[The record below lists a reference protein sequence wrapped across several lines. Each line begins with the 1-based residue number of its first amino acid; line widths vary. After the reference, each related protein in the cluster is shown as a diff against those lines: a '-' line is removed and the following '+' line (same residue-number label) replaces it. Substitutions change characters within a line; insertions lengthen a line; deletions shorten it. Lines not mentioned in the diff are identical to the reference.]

1 MTRRS
6 YRAMEPG
13 CRRYRRNPSPIVRDL
28 ILGAVTPESMSID
41 EIRWALQ
48 DPELPA
54 EWFRRLT
61 SDLPPRKEKEAWP
74 VALANPNIPPA
85 SWDAGWG
92 KDPIVALNN
101 PAFAL
106 RALMDPD
113 VMNRVLSSVIMHRS
127 FVQAARIV
135 KRLDGQPAT
144 VADFRKL
151 EQISRELPSAD
162 RSMVAEFKYGHLLNG
177 IVKPAMAREYGLF
190 VGVPFVPAVWDAIFE
205 ATEPYAPDLV
215 AIGRKFKRDIEKDIR
230 G

>member
-28 ILGAVTPESMSID
+28 IFGATTPDDMSID

-74 VALANPNIPPA
+74 VALANPNIPPE

-106 RALMDPD
+106 RALMDPA
-113 VMNRVLSSVIMHRS
+113 VMNRVLSSTILSRS
-127 FVQAARIV
+127 FSQAEKIV
-135 KRLDGQPAT
+135 KRLDGKAVT
-144 VADFRKL
+144 ASDMLTLARIRSDL
-151 EQISRELPSAD
+151 RHTD
-162 RSMVAEFKYGHLLNG
+162 RRIVAEYKYAHQLEN
-177 IVKPAMAREYGLF
+177 IAKPAMAREYGLF
-190 VGVPFVPAVWDAIFE
+190 VGVPFVPVVWDAIFE